1 MALFSENL
9 CTFAPKMRNMKPIK
23 AKYYLIPAFICFAAV
38 AAIVYY
44 YFFVAFSAQQ
54 QTTYVYIDSDDTADS
69 VYAKLEPVAKGSALT
84 GLRTLA
90 RHYDYD
96 ENIRTGRYAIE
107 PEQSTI
113 HVFRMLKNGRQKP
126 MMLTIPECRT
136 MEQMAARL
144 STKIMI
150 DSTEIIRALSNNE
163 TCQKLGYDTCTIAC
177 AFVPNTYEVYWDI
190 SVDKL
195 LLRMVTEH
203 DKFWNTERKQKA
215 RAIGLEP
222 NEVSTLASIIDEETA
237 NNDEKP
243 MIAGMYLNR
252 LKSGMPLQ
260 ADPTV
265 KFALKDFSLKR
276 IYHNHLL
283 VESPYNTYKNIGLPP
298 GPIKVASI
306 KGIDA
311 VLNRVN
317 HHYLYMC
324 AKEDF
329 SGTHNFAV
337 TYQDHLKNAA
347 RYAKAL
353 NERDIK

>member
-1 MALFSENL
+1 
-9 CTFAPKMRNMKPIK
+9 MKPNK

-44 YFFVAFSAQQ
+44 YFFAAFAAQHE
-54 QTTYVYIDSDDTADS
+54 TTYLYIDSDDTADS
-69 VYAKLEPVAKGSALT
+69 VFAKLEPVANGSSLT

-96 ENIRTGRYAIE
+96 KNIRTGRYAIE
-107 PEQSTI
+107 PEQNTI

-150 DSTEIIRALSNNE
+150 DSTEIIRALTSNE
-163 TCQKLGYDTCTIAC
+163 TCEKLGYDTCTIAC

-203 DKFWNTERKQKA
+203 EKFWNTERKQKA
-215 RAIGLEP
+215 HTIGLEP

-265 KFALKDFSLKR
+265 KFALKDFALKR
-276 IYHNHLL
+276 IYHNHLE
-283 VESPYNTYKNIGLPP
+283 VESPYNTYKHTGLPP

-337 TYQDHLKNAA
+337 TYQEHLKNAA
-347 RYAKAL
+347 RYTKAL
-353 NERDIK
+353 NERNIK